1 MRTVVDRFLQYLRV
15 ERNASELTLK
25 SYREDL
31 AALADYMTEARGGIC
46 PVPESLTVLDLR
58 GYVAALHEAGYA
70 ATTIARRLASLRS
83 FFRFGL
89 RRGWVKT
96 NPAKPLRNP
105 RKPRTLPHFLSTE
118 EIGRLLNAPSGSEP
132 QGIRDR
138 AILETMYSAGLRVS
152 EVVGLNEADL
162 DFEGRQSFAFAAKA
176 EKSGSLRSAPTPHG
190 RCGAGSASGG

>member
-1 MRTVVDRFLQYLRV
+1 M
-15 ERNASELTLK
+15 
-25 SYREDL
+25 
-31 AALADYMTEARGGIC
+31 
-46 PVPESLTVLDLR
+46 LDLR

-89 RRGWVKT
+89 REGWVKT

-105 RKPRTLPHFLSTE
+105 RKPRSLPHFLSTE

-162 DFEGRQSFAFAAKA
+162 DFEGAIFCPVTHKLGRPHAMRRGLAVEVYHMPARQSPSRVGCLGVWVSVGWRNRVDRTGHSCK
-176 EKSGSLRSAPTPHG
+176 LSACKCPI
-190 RCGAGSASGG
+190 RA